1 MVSDKSIS
9 ISLGYSMGDFGILP
23 LIFKKNWQY
32 TLVCKL
38 YRGMPLFRYSI
49 TLKSSSIKYS
59 IRRKSSY
66 NRSNFK
72 KKICMELDFQEIE
85 FRAKKIL

>member
-1 MVSDKSIS
+1 
-9 ISLGYSMGDFGILP
+9 MGDFGILP
-23 LIFKKNWQY
+23 LIFLKNWQY

-66 NRSNFK
+66 NRSNLK